1 MTEAEDLLAQADHL
15 LVTGDP
21 AARGWWPRTAAFLIR
36 AALEEELRAFWDRTE
51 PGTAEASMRA
61 QLLVLATTAP
71 PGAETARDAAA
82 TWHALSR
89 ACHHHPYELAPTA
102 AELRTWHTA
111 VSGLSAVLQAGG
123 IGANAQGPSGGG
135 YGQINP

>member
-1 MTEAEDLLAQADHL
+1 VSEAEDLLAQADHL

-21 AARGWWPRTAAFLIR
+21 AARGWWPRTAAFLVR

-82 TWHALSR
+82 TWHALRDCPVIDPPRWVMSVPEWR
-89 ACHHHPYELAPTA
+89 VRCR
-102 AELRTWHTA
+102 ELRVA
-111 VSGLSAVLQAGG
+111 AGV
-123 IGANAQGPSGGG
+123 
-135 YGQINP
+135 

>member
-1 MTEAEDLLAQADHL
+1 MTESKNLLIQADFLLLAGGAD
-15 LVTGDP
+15 
-21 AARGWWPRTAAFLIR
+21 ARGWSPRTAAFLIR
-36 AALEEELRAFWDRTE
+36 AALELELQAFWDCTA

-61 QLLVLATTAP
+61 QLLVLAMSSP
-71 PGAETARDAAA
+71 PGAETARDVAA

-111 VSGLSAVLQAGG
+111 VTGLREALKLNDAR
-123 IGANAQGPSGGG
+123 ANREEVS
-135 YGQINP
+135 